1 MAIEMGRNPK
11 PVRYGFIKADSHT
24 ITHHIIAYQKHAL
37 NAA

>member
-11 PVRYGFIKADSHT
+11 PVRYGFIKADSNT
-24 ITHHIIAYQKHAL
+24 IPHHIIPDQKHAL